1 MGRTS
6 LRSAGRIALTPKRRS
21 VHATLLLGTP
31 LPCPPARP
39 RRSCRPMTDQPL
51 EHATN
56 HADQKPTDHGRVDQP
71 PTDQPTTS
79 APVPIEEAAA
89 ALGIT
94 VNAVRQRLKRGTLT
108 GIKTD
113 AGW

>member
-1 MGRTS
+1 
-6 LRSAGRIALTPKRRS
+6 
-21 VHATLLLGTP
+21 
-31 LPCPPARP
+31 
-39 RRSCRPMTDQPL
+39 MTDQPPDQV
-51 EHATN
+51 TD
-56 HADQKPTDHGRVDQP
+56 HADQE
-71 PTDQPTTS
+71 PTDQPTTP

-113 AGW
+113 AGWLVDILPTDHRPTTDQQPTDRPTTTINQRPTTVDLTPLTELIDRQGRELR